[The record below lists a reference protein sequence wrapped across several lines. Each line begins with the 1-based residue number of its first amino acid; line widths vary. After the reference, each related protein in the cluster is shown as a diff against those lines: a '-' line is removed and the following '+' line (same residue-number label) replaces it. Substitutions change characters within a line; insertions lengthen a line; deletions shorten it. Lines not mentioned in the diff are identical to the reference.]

1 MSGTGGNSSIRK
13 DETQLRVHKH
23 LFRAR
28 IMSRSLLELVQ
39 LTSSP
44 SKSAPS
50 SRDNDRTIHTF
61 FRNGFIV
68 EHPTRWVRAISF
80 EPRYSPLTVKQYA
93 HNAKDFL
100 VWLCESERYQGL
112 SLDEV
117 LVAVSRRDLQEWILD
132 RKAIHLKSSTLRNR
146 EIAVKLFLEWLTT
159 LEAGRVRALENT
171 PYKTGKLISPAP
183 HRRKPQYISEEMMIR
198 LLTGYHNES
207 ERCLA
212 HTLFDTGLR
221 ISELQRLCK
230 RDLPDP
236 TLFPNGLKYY
246 PLCIQGSKGRGGQIK
261 ERPALI
267 SSPVLARISRY
278 HNTGEYRFSPFWQH
292 GDPNRPVFLSVNGR
306 SICPRNVRSQMDLA
320 AVRTDLQARLF
331 SPHRLRHGT
340 AFSILRSELGRDY
353 FDKLFLVQQLFGHKS
368 ITTSEIYTV
377 VPPAVLAKLNSD
389 RVVREKYD
397 EAKRIFDATYLAP
410 ARHSEVRGHRNGS

>member
-1 MSGTGGNSSIRK
+1 MSRQAFRSVDLTSHQVESNSSNGN
-13 DETQLRVHKH
+13 
-23 LFRAR
+23 AR
-28 IMSRSLLELVQ
+28 R
-39 LTSSP
+39 
-44 SKSAPS
+44 
-50 SRDNDRTIHTF
+50 IHTF
-61 FRNGFIV
+61 FHDGFIV
-68 EHPTRWVRAISF
+68 ELPTRWIRSISF
-80 EPRYSPLTVKQYA
+80 EPSYSPLTINQYA
-93 HNAKDFL
+93 HNAKDL
-100 VWLCESERYQGL
+100 LLWLRESDRYQGL

-117 LVAVSRRDLQEWILD
+117 LAVISRRDLQEWILD

-159 LEAGRVRALENT
+159 QEAGRVRTLGNT
-171 PYKTGKLISPAP
+171 PYRTGKLISPAS

-198 LLTGYHNES
+198 LLSGYHNES

-221 ISELQRLCK
+221 ISELQRLRK

-246 PLCIQGSKGRGGQIK
+246 PLGVQGSKGRGGQLK
-261 ERPALI
+261 ERDTLI
-267 SSPVLARISRY
+267 SGPVLARISRY
-278 HNTGEYRFSPFWQH
+278 HNTAEYRFSPFWQH
-292 GDPNRPVFLSVNGR
+292 GDPDKPVFLSVNGR

-320 AVRTDLQARLF
+320 AVRRDLLASLF

-340 AFSILRSELGRDY
+340 AFSILKSELGRDY

-389 RVVREKYD
+389 RVVTEKYD

-410 ARHSEVRGHRNGS
+410 AKHSEVRGHRNN

>member
-1 MSGTGGNSSIRK
+1 MPRRVIGAINLAQSS
-13 DETQLRVHKH
+13 
-23 LFRAR
+23 
-28 IMSRSLLELVQ
+28 SRSDSQ
-39 LTSSP
+39 SHNN
-44 SKSAPS
+44 A
-50 SRDNDRTIHTF
+50 RTLYTF
-61 FRNGFIV
+61 FRNGSIV
-68 EHPTRWVRAISF
+68 ELPTRWIRAISF
-80 EPRYSPLTVKQYA
+80 EPRYSPQTVRQYS
-93 HNAKDFL
+93 HNVKDLL
-100 VWLCESERYQGL
+100 VWLCESERYRGL
-112 SLDEV
+112 SLDNV
-117 LVAVSRRDLQEWILD
+117 LVAINRRDLQEWILD

>member
-1 MSGTGGNSSIRK
+1 MSQRLFRSVDLIRHTTKSNSSSH
-13 DETQLRVHKH
+13 D
-23 LFRAR
+23 
-28 IMSRSLLELVQ
+28 S
-39 LTSSP
+39 
-44 SKSAPS
+44 
-50 SRDNDRTIHTF
+50 DRGIHTF
-61 FRNGFIV
+61 FHNGLVV
-68 EHPTRWVRAISF
+68 ELPTRWVRSISF
-80 EPRYSPLTVKQYA
+80 EPRYSPLTINQYA

-100 VWLCESERYQGL
+100 FWLCESERYRGL
-112 SLDEV
+112 SLDDA
-117 LVAVSRRDLQEWILD
+117 LVAIDRRDLQEWILD
-132 RKAIHLKSSTLRNR
+132 RRAINLKGSTLRNR

-159 LEAGRVRALENT
+159 QEAGRVRTLENT

-212 HTLFDTGLR
+212 HTLFDTGVR

-246 PLCIQGSKGRGGQIK
+246 PLCIQGSKGPGGQIK
-261 ERPALI
+261 ERHALI

-278 HNTGEYRFSPFWQH
+278 HNTGEYRFAPFWQH
-292 GDPNRPVFLSVNGR
+292 GDPNKPVFLSVNSR
-306 SICPRNVRSQMDLA
+306 ALCPRNVRSQMDLA

-331 SPHRLRHGT
+331 SPHRLRHGA

-389 RVVREKYD
+389 RVVTEKYD
-397 EAKRIFDATYLAP
+397 EAKRIYSATYLPFAD
-410 ARHSEVRGHRNGS
+410 HIEVRGHRDP